1 MANLKIG
8 LAGNPNVG
16 KTTLFNTLTG
26 LNQHVGNWPG
36 KTVAQAKGHY
46 KHGGAEVEVIDLP
59 GNYALSAHSI
69 EEIVSRDFI
78 VDEESDVIVNIIDA
92 ANIERNLYLTVQMME
107 LGANLVVALNMNKYA
122 QDKGYTIDAKKLS
135 ELLGVP
141 VVEIEANS
149 DKGKEE
155 LLKTIEQAAKNPV
168 NTTERLVYNTELEEH
183 IAELQAV
190 IEEDKNLLDVPS
202 SWIAI
207 KLLENDEIVEEKIEG
222 SSKRNNIV
230 NETEK
235 VKNHLKGIFGEG
247 SEEVIANAR
256 YAYIGGLLKESL
268 TKPASAKPTISE
280 KIDRIVTNRILG
292 LPIFVIIMYLMFD
305 IVANR
310 VGPLQD
316 LVAGFFE
323 MLGEMIM
330 ASLGDTMLSSF
341 LVNGLI
347 GGVGGVLE
355 FVPQIMILFLI
366 ISFLE
371 DCGYLARAAFV
382 IDKIMNKFVGLHG
395 KAFIPML
402 LGFGCG
408 IPGIMATRAM
418 ENEKDRLITMMI
430 IPFMS
435 CSARL
440 PVYVML
446 VGVFFA
452 ANQGLVITSLYW
464 IGILVAMIV
473 AFILRKTV
481 FNEMDSPFVMELPD
495 YKLPTIRG
503 ILMHTLEKSWGFI
516 KKAGTII
523 LIAAIIIWVLS
534 YFPAGVEYGS
544 QESAIGTIGQVV
556 APVFAPL
563 GFGEWQP
570 AVALVFGLVA
580 KEVVVSTFSSLFGV
594 AEEGAG
600 LAAAMHGIFTPLTSF
615 VFMVFVLLY
624 IPCFAAIGTIK
635 EETGGYKY
643 PLMMCAVTLV
653 TAYVVCFLIYNVGLA
668 LGFG

>member
-1 MANLKIG
+1 
-8 LAGNPNVG
+8 
-16 KTTLFNTLTG
+16 
-26 LNQHVGNWPG
+26 
-36 KTVAQAKGHY
+36 
-46 KHGGAEVEVIDLP
+46 
-59 GNYALSAHSI
+59 
-69 EEIVSRDFI
+69 
-78 VDEESDVIVNIIDA
+78 
-92 ANIERNLYLTVQMME
+92 
-107 LGANLVVALNMNKYA
+107 
-122 QDKGYTIDAKKLS
+122 
-135 ELLGVP
+135 
-141 VVEIEANS
+141 
-149 DKGKEE
+149 
-155 LLKTIEQAAKNPV
+155 
-168 NTTERLVYNTELEEH
+168 
-183 IAELQAV
+183 
-190 IEEDKNLLDVPS
+190 
-202 SWIAI
+202 
-207 KLLENDEIVEEKIEG
+207 
-222 SSKRNNIV
+222 
-230 NETEK
+230 
-235 VKNHLKGIFGEG
+235 
-247 SEEVIANAR
+247 
-256 YAYIGGLLKESL
+256 
-268 TKPASAKPTISE
+268 
-280 KIDRIVTNRILG
+280 
-292 LPIFVIIMYLMFD
+292 MFD

-316 LVAGFFE
+316 FVAGFFE

-341 LVNGLI
+341 LVKGII

-464 IGILVAMIV
+464 IGIFVAMIV
-473 AFILRKTV
+473 AFILRKT
-481 FNEMDSPFVMELPD
+481 FFKEMDSPFVMELPD

-523 LIAAIIIWVLS
+523 LVAAIIIWVLS

-600 LAAAMHGIFTPLTSF
+600 LAAAMHGIFTPLTAF

>member
-16 KTTLFNTLTG
+16 KTTLFNNLTG

-36 KTVAQAKGHY
+36 KTVAQAKGSYRHS
-46 KHGGAEVEVIDLP
+46 GNEVDVIDLP

-78 VDEESDVIVNIIDA
+78 VDEDADVIVNIIDA

-122 QDKGYTIDAKKLS
+122 QDKGYTINANKLS

-149 DKGKEE
+149 DIGKEE
-155 LLKTIEQAAKNPV
+155 LLKTIEEAANNPV
-168 NTTERLVYNTELEEH
+168 NPSERLVYGAELKEH
-183 IAELQAV
+183 LAELQAV

-202 SWIAI
+202 SWTAI
-207 KLLENDEIVEEKIEG
+207 KLLENDEIVEERIEG

-230 NETEK
+230 SETEK
-235 VKNHLKGIFGEG
+235 VKNHLQDIFGEG

-256 YAYIGGLLKESL
+256 YAFIDGLLKEAL
-268 TKPASAKPTISE
+268 TKPDHAKTTISE

-292 LPIFVIIMYLMFD
+292 FPIFLIIMFEMFD
-305 IVANR
+305 IVVNVAA
-310 VGPLQD
+310 PFQD
-316 LVAGFFE
+316 FIDGLFG
-323 MLGEMIM
+323 MLGDWII
-330 ASLGDTMLSSF
+330 ATLGETMLSSF
-341 LVNGLI
+341 LVQGLI
-347 GGVGGVLE
+347 GGVGGVLV
-355 FVPQIMILFLI
+355 FVPQIVLLFLI

-382 IDKIMNKFVGLHG
+382 MDKLMHKFVGLHG

-408 IPGIMATRAM
+408 VPGIMATRTM
-418 ENEKDRLITMMI
+418 ENEKDRLITMFI
-430 IPFMS
+430 VPFMS
-435 CSARL
+435 CSARM
-440 PVYVML
+440 PVYLLL
-446 VGVFFA
+446 VGAFFA
-452 ANQGLVITSLYW
+452 ANQSLVIWSLYL
-464 IGILVAMIV
+464 IGILVAVIV
-473 AFILRKTV
+473 ALILRKTT
-481 FNEMDSPFVMELPD
+481 FKQMDAPFVMELPD

-516 KKAGTII
+516 RKAGTII
-523 LIAAIIIWVLS
+523 LVAAIVIWILS

-544 QESAIGTIGQVV
+544 QDSMIGQIGQVV
-556 APVFAPL
+556 APVFVPL

-580 KEVVVSTFSSLFGV
+580 KEVVVGTFISLFGV
-594 AEEGAG
+594 AEEGA
-600 LAAAMHGIFTPLTSF
+600 AISAAMHGIFTPLTAYI
-615 VFMVFVLLY
+615 FMVFVLLY
-624 IPCFAAIGTIK
+624 IPCFAALGAIRQ
-635 EETGGYKY
+635 ETGGWKY
-643 PLMMCAVTLV
+643 PLMMAGVTLV
-653 TAYVVCFLIYNVGLA
+653 TAYVVSFIMYMAGLA
-668 LGFG
+668 LGLG